1 MAIEQKELYEIV
13 KLSFPEA
20 IVKIVDLV
28 GDKDHYRIEI
38 IDKNFAHKNKIQQHR
53 IVHKALDSILNNRL
67 HAIEINTSS
76 N

>member
-20 IVKIVDLV
+20 TVKIVDLV

-38 IDKNFAHKNKIQQHR
+38 NDKNFVGKNKIQQHR
-53 IVHKALDSILNNRL
+53 IVHKALDSILNSRL

>member
-13 KLSFPEA
+13 KLSFPNA
-20 IVKIVDLV
+20 TIKIVDLV
-28 GDKDHYRIEI
+28 GDKDHYHIEI
-38 IDKNFAHKNKIQQHR
+38 IDKIFVEKNKIQQHR

-67 HAIEINTSS
+67 HAIEIKTSS

>member
-13 KLSFPEA
+13 KSNFPKA
-20 IVKIVDLV
+20 TVKIVDLV
-28 GDKDHYRIEI
+28 GDKDHYRIEV
-38 IDKNFAHKNKIQQHR
+38 IDENFVGKNKVQQHR

-76 N
+76 S

>member
-13 KLSFPEA
+13 KLSFPNA
-20 IVKIVDLV
+20 TVKIVDLV

-38 IDKNFAHKNKIQQHR
+38 IDKNFVNKSKIQQHR
-53 IVHKALDSILNNRL
+53 IVHKALDSVLNNRL

>member
-13 KLSFPEA
+13 KSSFPEA
-20 IVKIVDLV
+20 TVKIVDLV

-38 IDKNFAHKNKIQQHR
+38 IDKSFAQKSKIQQHR
-53 IVHKALDSILNNRL
+53 IVHKALDSILNSRL

>member
-13 KLSFPEA
+13 KSSFPEA
-20 IVKIVDLV
+20 TVKIVDLV

-38 IDKNFAHKNKIQQHR
+38 IDKNFAQINKIQQHR
-53 IVHKALDSILNNRL
+53 IVHKALDSILNSRL